1 MLQFLFI
8 GTEHCLVID
17 KDENENEPPAID
29 SDALDNPELEDMV
42 SRKESL
48 EIQLEELGHLA
59 ESLSKAQQT
68 STQPIELLAIQN
80 GLDNTTER
88 LGKIKLELSTLSL
101 LNASDL
107 YIDTTQIV
115 Q

>member
-8 GTEHCLVID
+8 GTENCLLID

-59 ESLSKAQQT
+59 ESLSKA
-68 STQPIELLAIQN
+68 
-80 GLDNTTER
+80 
-88 LGKIKLELSTLSL
+88 
-101 LNASDL
+101 
-107 YIDTTQIV
+107 
-115 Q
+115 